1 MKGLFWVIAL
11 FAAAV
16 AVAMAGRLNDGYVL
30 IVLPPWRVEVSLNFL
45 IIALLLA
52 FIAFY
57 ALLRTLALTL
67 GVPKR
72 VQEYRIRR
80 QRERSGVVFQDA
92 VRLLFEGRFGQ
103 ALKRAGEAYDS
114 GRAPALAALI
124 AARAAQRLGDP
135 ERQQAWLARAKHQ
148 DARNEAAALMLEA
161 EMLNEARRFQ
171 EALLALE
178 KLQGKLGRHIAAMRL
193 ELRARQGIGDWNGVL
208 KLLRQLA
215 KRDALPEE
223 MVSALANKAHLANL
237 ARLENDVQLI
247 ANYLRDLSADERT
260 PEVVLAGTRRLAIL
274 GAAPQ
279 AQRLIE
285 GLLDRAEDDLPW
297 QAELLALY
305 GSLQGGDEM
314 SRIAMAEQWLQQRP
328 HDADL
333 LLALGRMCVRQR
345 LWGKAQSYLEASL
358 SVEDSQAGHLEL
370 ARLGDRLAR
379 VDEANRHYRA
389 AIAAQDQV
397 INTNQRQ

>member
-1 MKGLFWVIAL
+1 MRGLFWVIAL

-16 AVAMAGRLNDGYVL
+16 AVAMAGRLNEGYVL
-30 IVLPPWRVEVSLNFL
+30 IVLPPWRAEVSLNFL
-45 IIALLLA
+45 IVALAVL
-52 FIAFY
+52 FVAFY

-67 GVPKR
+67 GMPKR
-72 VQEYRIRR
+72 VQAYRIRR
-80 QRERSGVVFQDA
+80 QREKSGLVFQDA

-103 ALKRAGEAYDS
+103 ALKRAGEAYDA

-135 ERQQAWLARAKHQ
+135 ERQQTWLARAKEQ
-148 DARNEAAALMLEA
+148 DVRNEAAALMLEA
-161 EMLNEARRFQ
+161 EMLNESRRFQ
-171 EALLALE
+171 EALLALD

-208 KLLRQLA
+208 KLLRHLD
-215 KRDALPEE
+215 KRNALPQE
-223 MVSALANKAHLANL
+223 MVRALANKAHLANL
-237 ARLENDVQLI
+237 ARLEDDVQVV
-247 ANYLRDLSADERT
+247 ANYLRDLSSDERT
-260 PEVVLAGTRRLAIL
+260 PEVVLAGTRRLAML
-274 GAAPQ
+274 GATLQ

-285 GLLDRAEDDLPW
+285 GLLEQADEDFLW
-297 QAELLALY
+297 QGELLTLY

-314 SRIAMAEQWLQQRP
+314 SRIAQAERWLQQRP
-328 HDADL
+328 EDAGL

-358 SVEDSQAGHLEL
+358 AVEDSQAGHLEL
-370 ARLGDRLAR
+370 ARLDDRLER

-389 AIAAQDQV
+389 AIASQDKAA
-397 INTNQRQ
+397 NSRQ

>member
-1 MKGLFWVIAL
+1 MRGLFWVVAL

-45 IIALLLA
+45 IVALLLA
-52 FIAFY
+52 FVAFY

-67 GVPKR
+67 GMPKR
-72 VQEYRIRR
+72 VQDYRSRR
-80 QRERSGVVFQDA
+80 QREKSGVVFQDA

-135 ERQQAWLARAKHQ
+135 ERQQTWLARAKQQ
-148 DARNEAAALMLEA
+148 DVRNEAAALMLEA
-161 EMLNEARRFQ
+161 EMLNESRRFQ
-171 EALLALE
+171 EALLALD

-208 KLLRQLA
+208 KLLRQLD
-215 KRDALPEE
+215 KRDALPQE
-223 MVSALANKAHLANL
+223 MVRALANKAHLANL
-237 ARLENDVQLI
+237 ARLDDDVQVV
-247 ANYLRDLSADERT
+247 ANYLRDLSTDERT
-260 PEVVLAGTRRLAIL
+260 PEVVLAGTRRLAML

-285 GLLDRAEDDLPW
+285 GLLDRAEDDLLW
-297 QAELLALY
+297 QGELLTLY

-314 SRIAMAEQWLQQRP
+314 SRIAMAERWLQQRP
-328 HDADL
+328 EDAGL

-370 ARLGDRLAR
+370 ARLDDRLQR
-379 VDEANRHYRA
+379 VDEANQHYRA
-389 AIAAQDQV
+389 AIASQDKEA
-397 INTNQRQ
+397 NTSQ

>member
-1 MKGLFWVIAL
+1 MRGLFWVIAL

-16 AVAMAGRLNDGYVL
+16 AVAMAGRLNEGYVL
-30 IVLPPWRVEVSLNFL
+30 IVLPPWRAEISLNFL
-45 IIALLLA
+45 IVALAVL
-52 FIAFY
+52 FVAFY

-67 GVPKR
+67 GMPKR
-72 VQEYRIRR
+72 VQAYRVRR
-80 QRERSGVVFQDA
+80 QREKSGLVFQDA

-103 ALKRAGEAYDS
+103 ALKRAGEAYDA

-135 ERQQAWLARAKHQ
+135 ERQQTWLARAKEQ
-148 DARNEAAALMLEA
+148 DVRNEAAALMLEA
-161 EMLNEARRFQ
+161 EMLNESRRFQ
-171 EALLALE
+171 EALLALD

-208 KLLRQLA
+208 KLLRHLD
-215 KRDALPEE
+215 KRNALPQE
-223 MVSALANKAHLANL
+223 MVRALANKAHLANL
-237 ARLENDVQLI
+237 ARLEDDVQVV
-247 ANYLRDLSADERT
+247 ANYLRDLSSDERT
-260 PEVVLAGTRRLAIL
+260 PEVVLAGTRRLAML
-274 GAAPQ
+274 GATLQ

-285 GLLDRAEDDLPW
+285 GLLDQADEDFLW
-297 QAELLALY
+297 QGELLTLY

-314 SRIAMAEQWLQQRP
+314 SRIAQAERWLQQRP
-328 HDADL
+328 EDAGL

-370 ARLGDRLAR
+370 ARLDDRLER

-389 AIAAQDQV
+389 AIASQDKAA
-397 INTNQRQ
+397 NSRQ

>member
-1 MKGLFWVIAL
+1 MRGLFWVIAL

-16 AVAMAGRLNDGYVL
+16 AVAMAGRLNEGYVL
-30 IVLPPWRVEVSLNFL
+30 IVLPPWRAEVSLNFL
-45 IIALLLA
+45 IVALLVL
-52 FIAFY
+52 FVAFY

-67 GVPKR
+67 GMPKR
-72 VQEYRIRR
+72 VQDYRSRR
-80 QRERSGVVFQDA
+80 QREKSGVVFQDA

-135 ERQQAWLARAKHQ
+135 ERQQTWLARAKQQ
-148 DARNEAAALMLEA
+148 DVRNEAAALMLEA
-161 EMLNEARRFQ
+161 EMLNESRRFQ
-171 EALLALE
+171 EALLALD

-208 KLLRQLA
+208 KLLRQLD
-215 KRDALPEE
+215 KRDALPQE
-223 MVSALANKAHLANL
+223 MVRALANKAHLANL
-237 ARLENDVQLI
+237 ARLEDDVQVV
-247 ANYLRDLSADERT
+247 ANYLRDLSTDERT
-260 PEVVLAGTRRLAIL
+260 PEVVLAGTRRLAML

-285 GLLDRAEDDLPW
+285 GLLDRAEDDFLW
-297 QAELLALY
+297 QGELLALY

-314 SRIAMAEQWLQQRP
+314 SRIAMAERWLQQRP
-328 HDADL
+328 EDAGL

-370 ARLGDRLAR
+370 ARLDDRLQR
-379 VDEANRHYRA
+379 VDEANQHYRA
-389 AIAAQDQV
+389 AIASQDKEA
-397 INTNQRQ
+397 NTSQ